1 MASSNIIGASF
12 EDYVK
17 KQIKIR
23 QEKLGLG
30 LKEQE
35 VFQFVNSNAPFIRLT
50 SGVNVDSNI
59 LTQLNLQNNPLYN
72 SNGLAA
78 YNKLY
83 GGRSIYVENYDPK
96 NPSNS
101 TGKID
106 TLTGGYGYYD
116 GSIGQYPSSYGF
128 YSNADYGLVP
138 PPGIKSIDI
147 KAMNRGSL
155 REATIQIQCH
165 NLQQFQIIEILYMR
179 LKYSILLEWGHSV
192 YFDNS
197 GNFLPT
203 STWDL
208 SNIFIKGTVTQQ
220 EMLELVEKNREG
232 SDGNYDAFFGLVTNF
247 TWTLRPDG
255 GYDITVIARSTG
267 DVIESLKINTNYP
280 ATTAIPTAPTNTS
293 LLSANSQ
300 KTTINKILN
309 SITTQVYAGRGYAH
323 GVDDGNA
330 YANASGVGTAQTPIH
345 NANLE
350 WMANVKSVFNRNVNY
365 SRANDHLVYNE
376 AWAFNYA
383 ALSGGT
389 NNLQYYVKLGTL
401 MRILESFLLVYD
413 SSKGTDKFRP
423 PLFKIDYNYNTN
435 HCFTFPRHC
444 SLDPKVCLIPIDK
457 AVTGSGALSGYA
469 YVDKTYDFIEIY
481 DVDDNTGASVY
492 SVNYSTVTADS
503 LKYGPI
509 FGSNVIVN
517 QITPQSTT
525 TPPGSS
531 ISVYNYSSAGTSG
544 PPALEANKND
554 ILGYGTDAAKAQQS
568 LESIINFRNTPTQNV
583 AIVDGQEYIVQ
594 YQRAYQEIGEKYFDL
609 NPNNVDPNAIGN
621 RQFSGFKEIDR
632 QTYFNLKN
640 SRRSSYP
647 NYNFY
652 ASYDIAHKR
661 AFYSRVTTRIY
672 YDLSSN
678 YSPPASGGTGVYEYL
693 KDTGFKT
700 PKEKNSPDGIEFRG
714 NTMHMYVNLEC
725 IASILD
731 KEVNLA
737 TGEISLYNFLDTLMK
752 RIQSA
757 LGNVNNFEV
766 IYNEDNNS
774 YRIIDNTFIPG
785 TINSNNDRFKIV
797 SFNANI
803 LRPNYGSFVENVN
816 FKTKLSNNFATM
828 TTIGAQKNGNV
839 VGSNSTALSK
849 WNNGLTDRIIER
861 KDNTNADTEKNIET
875 IYKENIIYLKEFN
888 RKVNDTSLVDADI
901 SNIKGSIGDLF
912 NTEIG
917 EFTNKGDIPGI
928 GFIPFDL
935 ELTMLGLSG
944 PRIYESYT
952 IDTTLLPD
960 VYKNKIQFI
969 CSGVSHH
976 VDENGWK
983 TTLNSICGPRYEG
996 VKISNPANTSNI
1008 AAAPVVV
1015 NTTPVKSD
1023 WKKPASFLGASDTAF
1038 VGKDWKKYN
1047 IDDVVQKIQANATLK
1062 TDVFENYLRTVL
1074 RAIKNDPNI
1083 EEVEDAAYFLAT
1095 GKHEANFSLIRWE
1108 SDYLCV
1114 KVGQAYPPPTPA
1126 GVANNTNGPCASA
1139 KNYYKST
1146 SGGKSDYYYHNGVY
1160 EVDKNGLPYFGRGF
1174 IQLTWKSGY
1183 DKYGKIIG
1191 VDLVSDPEVMFTS
1204 DEVAYNVAV
1213 AYMVTRKTFKWAR
1226 LGDKTKAR
1234 KTVNGNGVDEVWSKY
1249 VLLKPILENALK
1261 NP

>member
-1 MASSNIIGASF
+1 MAGSNIIGASF

-17 KQIKIR
+17 KQIRVR

-50 SGVNVDSNI
+50 SGVNVDSAI
-59 LTQLNLQNNPLYN
+59 LTQLGLQNNPLYN
-72 SNGLAA
+72 GSGLAY

-83 GGRSIYVENYDPK
+83 GGRSIYVESYDPK
-96 NPSNS
+96 NPSNIV
-101 TGKID
+101 GKLD
-106 TLTGGYGYYD
+106 ALTSGYGYYD
-116 GSIGQYPSSYGF
+116 GSIGQYPTSYGF

-165 NLQQFQIIEILYMR
+165 NLQQFQILEILYMR
-179 LKYSILLEWGHSV
+179 LKYSILLEWGHSM
-192 YFDNS
+192 YFDND
-197 GNFLPT
+197 GVFKPT

-208 SNIFIKGTVTQQ
+208 SGIFLKGTVTQQ
-220 EMLELVEKNREG
+220 EMLNGIETNRER

-280 ATTAIPTAPTNTS
+280 SNTAIPTAPTATS

-300 KTTINKILN
+300 KTTINKILA

-330 YANASGVGTAQTPIH
+330 YLNASGVGTSQTPIH
-345 NANLE
+345 NGNLE
-350 WMANVKSVFNRNVNY
+350 WMADKIQSVFNRTTDFSKASDY
-365 SRANDHLVYNE
+365 LVYNE
-376 AWAFNYA
+376 AWAFNYP
-383 ALSGGT
+383 ALTGGT
-389 NNLQYYVKLGTL
+389 NSLQYYIKLGTL
-401 MRILESFLLVYD
+401 LRILESFLLVYD
-413 SSKGTDKFRP
+413 SSKGVAKGRP

-435 HCFTFPRHC
+435 HCFTFPRHS

-469 YVDKTYDFIEIY
+469 YVDKTYDFLEVY
-481 DVDDNTGASVY
+481 DVDDATGKSVFSISSPTIASD
-492 SVNYSTVTADS
+492 A
-503 LKYGPI
+503 LKYGPV
-509 FGSNVIVN
+509 FSTNVIIN
-517 QITPQSTT
+517 QTVPQSTT
-525 TPPGSS
+525 TPPGSL
-531 ISVYNYSSAGTSG
+531 ISVYNYTPQTLETDKTAILNYSS
-544 PPALEANKND
+544 
-554 ILGYGTDAAKAQQS
+554 DATAAIRS
-568 LESIINFRNTPTQNV
+568 LETIINFRNTSTQNV
-583 AIVDGQEYIVQ
+583 AIVDGQEYVVQ
-594 YQRAYQEIGEKYFDL
+594 YQKAYQEVGEKYFDL
-609 NPNNVDPNAIGN
+609 NPGNVDPNTIGN
-621 RQFSGFKEIDR
+621 RQFSGFKEIDK

-640 SRRSSYP
+640 SRRSLYP
-647 NYNFY
+647 SYNFY
-652 ASYDIAHKR
+652 ASYDVAHKR
-661 AFYSRVTTRIY
+661 AYYSRVTTRAY

-678 YSPPASGGTGVYEYL
+678 YSAPTGGGTSIFDLL

-757 LGNVNNFEV
+757 LGNVNNFEI

-774 YRIIDNTFIPG
+774 YIIIDNTFIPG
-785 TINSNNDRFKIV
+785 TIDPNDSRFKIV

-803 LRPNYGSFVENVN
+803 LKPNYGSFVENVN

-828 TTIGAQKNGNV
+828 VTVGAQKNGNV

-849 WNNGLTDRIIER
+849 WNTGLTDRIIER
-861 KDNTNADTEKNIET
+861 KDNSNADTEKNVET

-888 RKVNDTSLVDADI
+888 RKVNDAISLTDQDI

-912 NTEIG
+912 NAEIG

-1015 NTTPVKSD
+1015 NTTPIKSD
-1023 WKKPASFLGASDTAF
+1023 WVKPASFLGASDTAF

-1047 IDDVVQKIQANATLK
+1047 IDDVVKKIQADANLK
-1062 TDVFENYLRTVL
+1062 TSTFEDSLRTVL

-1083 EEVEDAAYFLAT
+1083 EEVEDAAYLLAT
-1095 GKHEANFSLIRWE
+1095 SKYEANFSLIRWE

-1114 KVGQAYPPPTPA
+1114 KVGQPYLPPTPS

-1139 KNYYKST
+1139 KKYYKSSAGT
-1146 SGGKSDYYYHNGVY
+1146 KKDYYTLGI
-1160 EVDKNGLPYFGRGF
+1160 DSNGLPYFGRGL
-1174 IQLTWKSGY
+1174 IQLTGKGNY

-1191 VDLVSDPEVMFTS
+1191 VDLVNNPEAIFAS
-1204 DEVAYNVAV
+1204 NEVGYNYAV
-1213 AYMVTRKTFKWAR
+1213 AYMVTLKTFKWVR
-1226 LGDKTKAR
+1226 LGDQIKAR
-1234 KTVNGNGVDEVWSKY
+1234 KTVNGDTDPSARESWAY
-1249 VLLKPILENALK
+1249 YIALKSILENAVR